1 MRDFFTL
8 VSIENTKVWKRL
20 SSKVMLI
27 IMIVILLAGNGI
39 SKYIE
44 TRKNDSNKI
53 TVSENWKEETQ
64 KQLNE
69 DKAQL
74 TQMEKQTKSMGR
86 VGLGTFKKRIAEA
99 EYRINNNIKPE
110 AEENIWTRIV
120 GFDMSGFIALLL
132 MIACTALV
140 AGEFSEG
147 TMKMMVSRPYSRSE
161 ILSAK
166 LVATIL
172 YGLVL
177 LITSIVLNF
186 IASGVLF
193 GFNGIGAKE
202 MLWTG
207 SKILYVPAVL
217 KAMIIFG
224 LGFLTVLTYVII
236 AFALSAAFR
245 SRSLATGFSLFL
257 YLVAGNL
264 LGLLAIFFSWG
275 KYLPFILTNFS
286 TYIKLGSTIEGTSL
300 GFALASAAVYSI
312 LFCFGGYFVF
322 VKRDI

>member
-44 TRKNDSNKI
+44 TRQKDSNKI

-64 KQLNE
+64 KQLDQ

-86 VGLGTFKKRIAEA
+86 VGTGTIKKRIAEA

-110 AEENIWTRIV
+110 AEDNIWKRIAD
-120 GFDMSGFIALLL
+120 FDMSGFIALLL
-132 MIACTALV
+132 MITCTALV

-186 IASGVLF
+186 IASGVLY

-264 LGLLAIFFSWG
+264 LGLLAIIFSWG
-275 KYLPFILTNFS
+275 KFLPFILTNFS
-286 TYIKLGSTIEGTSL
+286 SYIRLGSTIEGTSL

-312 LFCFGGYFVF
+312 LFCFGGYFIF

>member
-27 IMIVILLAGNGI
+27 IMVVILLAANGI
-39 SKYIE
+39 FKYME
-44 TRKNDSNKI
+44 TRQKDSKTM
-53 TVSENWKEETQ
+53 TVSENWKEDTQ
-64 KQLNE
+64 KELDAN
-69 DKAQL
+69 KAQL
-74 TQMEKQTKSMGR
+74 AQMEKQTNAGEK
-86 VGLGTFKKRIAEA
+86 VGLGNLKKKIAEA

-110 AEENIWTRIV
+110 AEVSIWTRV
-120 GFDMSGFIALLL
+120 ADLDVSGFIALLL

-147 TMKMMVSRPYSRSE
+147 TMKMMISRPYSRSE

-186 IASGVLF
+186 IMGGILF
-193 GFNGIGAKE
+193 GFNGIGSKE

-257 YLVAGNL
+257 YLVAGNI
-264 LGLLAIFFSWG
+264 LGMLAIFFSWG
-275 KYLPFILTNFS
+275 KYLPFVLTNFS
-286 TYIKLGSTIEGTSL
+286 SYIKVGTTIEGTSL
-300 GFALASAAVYSI
+300 GFALISAAVYSI
-312 LFCFGGYFVF
+312 ILGFGGYFIF